1 MNTIGLSSSIN
12 QVAKQQNYS
21 YKSQKL
27 KTDCLSC
34 FPYPADQS
42 RTQKVGEMTSG
53 EREGNMVLLT
63 ERECGEEKRE
73 TETTTF

>member
-1 MNTIGLSSSIN
+1 M
-12 QVAKQQNYS
+12 
-21 YKSQKL
+21 
-27 KTDCLSC
+27 
-34 FPYPADQS
+34 
-42 RTQKVGEMTSG
+42 GEMTSR